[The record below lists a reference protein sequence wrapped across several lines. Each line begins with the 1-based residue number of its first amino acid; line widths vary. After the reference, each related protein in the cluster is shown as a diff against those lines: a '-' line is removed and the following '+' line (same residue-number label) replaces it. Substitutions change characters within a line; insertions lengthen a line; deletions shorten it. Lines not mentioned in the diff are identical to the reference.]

1 MKVAKVLYAAN
12 SPLQDSKRIRCGGRD
27 LKVSSQLGVVHS
39 GGDFVGYT
47 TLQKTKELNVDR
59 VQVGHVFYEI
69 YPIKSYYYS
78 DVKYCI
84 CVDDVANKWL
94 IVLAKGATCPPSEAT
109 ENSMHHLRNKK
120 ASKVGVILL
129 AVGCTSLALLLNS
142 AGKREITE
150 STQETN
156 SHNTQV
162 VIGHGGSKTYTYG
175 SVTVQSTE
183 KTSEDILNS
192 EIKES
197 KPDADKEKQGF
208 SNKSVDAA
216 GDVTESKLAA
226 KEPESAKESESET
239 KADTEA
245 QKNTEAKKNTEA
257 PYSSIADTVL
267 VPAPEQE
274 PNTEEELIESYG
286 TTIGD
291 ITISDNKSSCVF
303 SNPCDEDVQMTFS
316 KGKKDFLQFTVKKG
330 SKRTQDLSTV
340 FTKTTK
346 VSVKFEYLNDSG
358 KVIKTIES
366 DIVVYVL

>member
-1 MKVAKVLYAAN
+1 MKVAKVLHAAN
-12 SPLQDSKRIRCGGRD
+12 SPLQDSKRIKCGGRD
-27 LKVSSQLGVVHS
+27 LKVSTLSSVVHS
-39 GGDFVGYT
+39 AGEFVGYT
-47 TLQKTKELNVDR
+47 TLRKTKELNVDR
-59 VQVGHVFYEI
+59 VEVGHAFYEV
-69 YPIKSYYYS
+69 YPVKSYYYS
-78 DVKYCI
+78 DAKYCI

-94 IVLAKGATCPPSEAT
+94 IVLAKGTAGLSD
-109 ENSMHHLRNKK
+109 ENVKHGKGSTKNDKRSKAGILLLVAGCAGLTIFFNS
-120 ASKVGVILL
+120 ASKQTV
-129 AVGCTSLALLLNS
+129 
-142 AGKREITE
+142 TE

-156 SHNTQV
+156 NYSTQV

-175 SVTVQSTE
+175 SATAQSTE

-208 SNKSVDAA
+208 SNKSIDAT
-216 GDVTESKLAA
+216 GDVTESKLAT
-226 KEPESAKESESET
+226 KESESVKESESET
-239 KADTEA
+239 EAD
-245 QKNTEAKKNTEA
+245 TEAKKNTEA
-257 PYSSIADTVL
+257 LYSSIADTVL

-330 SKRTQDLSTV
+330 SKSTQDLSTV

-366 DIVVYVL
+366 DIAVYVL

>member
-12 SPLQDSKRIRCGGRD
+12 SPLQDSKCIRCGGRD
-27 LKVSSQLGVVHS
+27 LKVSSQSGVVHS

-59 VQVGHVFYEI
+59 VQVGHVFYET
-69 YPIKSYYYS
+69 YPIKSYDSS

-84 CVDDVANKWL
+84 CVNDVANKWL
-94 IVLAKGATCPPSEAT
+94 VVLAKGSTCQPSEAT

-120 ASKVGVILL
+120 VSKVGVILL

-142 AGKREITE
+142 AGKQEITE

-175 SVTVQSTE
+175 SATAQSTE

-208 SNKSVDAA
+208 SNKIVDAA

-226 KEPESAKESESET
+226 KESET
-239 KADTEA
+239 DTDTEADTEA
-245 QKNTEAKKNTEA
+245 QKNTEA

-291 ITISDNKSSCVF
+291 ITISDNKSNCVF

-330 SKRTQDLSTV
+330 SKSTQDLSTV

>member
-12 SPLQDSKRIRCGGRD
+12 SPLQDSKCIRCGGRD

-59 VQVGHVFYEI
+59 VQVGHVFYET
-69 YPIKSYYYS
+69 YPIKSYDSS

-84 CVDDVANKWL
+84 CVDDVANKW
-94 IVLAKGATCPPSEAT
+94 IVVLAKGATCLPSEAT

-120 ASKVGVILL
+120 ASTIGVILL

-175 SVTVQSTE
+175 SATAQSTE

-197 KPDADKEKQGF
+197 KPAADKEKQGF
-208 SNKSVDAA
+208 SNKIVDAA

-226 KEPESAKESESET
+226 KESET
-239 KADTEA
+239 DTETDADTKA
-245 QKNTEAKKNTEA
+245 QKNTEA

-291 ITISDNKSSCVF
+291 ITISDNKSNCVF

-330 SKRTQDLSTV
+330 SKSKQDLSTV